1 MSNYKHSVKGV
12 GAGCPDNTEWFLVT
26 NGDNEY
32 ATTLFSHL
40 EQSRDA
46 DIVAFDFYSR
56 YQRTTGER
64 GTASPRLLSCW
75 PTLLR

>member
-1 MSNYKHSVKGV
+1 MPGHRHPRASFTSTHSWCR
-12 GAGCPDNTEWFLVT
+12 AGCPDNTEWFLVT

-40 EQSRDA
+40 EQARDA

-56 YQRTTGER
+56 YQRVTGEC
-64 GTASPRLLSCW
+64 GTA
-75 PTLLR
+75 